1 MFEAATLTGFTMYP
15 VEERTLVSLDDPG
28 EGQ

>member
-1 MFEAATLTGFTMYP
+1 MFEAATLTGSTMYS
-15 VEERTLVSLDDPG
+15 VKERSSVSLDDPG